1 MGDAGNVGDAGT
13 GASKID
19 AVGAGTSAGAVPVAG
34 GTPSTAEEF
43 TRETLAAKEMADN
56 PQETYADLKARA
68 TKAEEKLKELQSVS
82 GETSGRWRRRRWE
95 SDAAATA
102 SVNDIPEMPSSST
115 GVLPSSGVLANALAP
130 GGSGTASSELATV
143 AVQTAPLTIQL
154 LIPLLMLLVL
164 FGFFSLIAYAL
175 DFTGRRGGPPG
186 GGSGGR
192 AGHRRMPSG
201 EAPLTDVDAA
211 RLSDWS
217 PRRGFAYSS
226 RVSSWNTKL
235 NEAPSSS
242 ASRSSGGSSGFALP
256 ASYMPGEAC
265 GFSPELEQRRGSP
278 GRTIE
283 ERRASA
289 VGLNVV

>member
-1 MGDAGNVGDAGT
+1 MAGENVGDAEA

-19 AVGAGTSAGAVPVAG
+19 GVDAGTSTGAMAVAG

-43 TRETLAAKEMADN
+43 TRETLAAKEMAEN

-82 GETSGRWRRRRWE
+82 GEAPGRWRRRRWE

-102 SVNDIPEMPSSST
+102 SVNAIPEMPSSST
-115 GVLPSSGVLANALAP
+115 GVMPSSGVLSNALTP
-130 GGSGTASSELATV
+130 GGSGTASSELAAV

-201 EAPLTDVDAA
+201 DAPLTEVDAA

-226 RVSSWNTKL
+226 SWNTKL
-235 NEAPSSS
+235 NEAPSSATRGG
-242 ASRSSGGSSGFALP
+242 ASGSFALP
-256 ASYMPGEAC
+256 ASYMPGDSC

-278 GRTIE
+278 GRSIE

-289 VGLNVV
+289 VGLHVV

>member
-130 GGSGTASSELATV
+130 GGSSCRRSAIGPHCSGPRGWQSS
-143 AVQTAPLTIQL
+143 Q
-154 LIPLLMLLVL
+154 
-164 FGFFSLIAYAL
+164 
-175 DFTGRRGGPPG
+175 
-186 GGSGGR
+186 
-192 AGHRRMPSG
+192 
-201 EAPLTDVDAA
+201 
-211 RLSDWS
+211 
-217 PRRGFAYSS
+217 
-226 RVSSWNTKL
+226 
-235 NEAPSSS
+235 
-242 ASRSSGGSSGFALP
+242 ALP
-256 ASYMPGEAC
+256 S
-265 GFSPELEQRRGSP
+265 LQVVVLL
-278 GRTIE
+278 GRY
-283 ERRASA
+283 SA
-289 VGLNVV
+289 VGAAAAAPVPAPTQGHPLRRVGSA